1 MAAPT
6 RSARKV
12 GVEEELMLVDPDTG
26 RLRAVSHR
34 AVSAHREKTESP
46 GPDGQEL
53 VEQELFLQQLETG
66 TAPCVDMT
74 ELMTEVRRCRR
85 AAADSAHTA
94 GADLVAVAT
103 PVLGGEDR
111 EVTPKARYQRIVEG
125 FGEIG
130 RQGSVCGMHVHVDVA
145 DDEEAVRV
153 IDRLRPWLPVLRALS
168 VNSPYW
174 YGGDTGYASWRSQVW
189 GRWPSA
195 GPTEPYGDLTGYRR
209 ATQAVIASGAAL
221 DHGMLYLDAR
231 PSESYPTVELRVFD
245 VVTEIADIGLLAALS
260 RALVDTLAT
269 ADQSAPSPWR
279 TDLVRA
285 AHWRASRDGLSR
297 ELLHPLT
304 GELEPARAVVEAA
317 IEHCHGSLEASG
329 DLELVQE
336 SAEAL
341 LARGTGATRQRA
353 VAERTGPD
361 VASAAVVADLRERF
375 TASLEDPSN

>member
-1 MAAPT
+1 
-6 RSARKV
+6 
-12 GVEEELMLVDPDTG
+12 MLVDPDTG

-46 GPDGQEL
+46 GHDGREL

-66 TAPCVDMT
+66 TAPCVDIA
-74 ELMTEVRRCRR
+74 ELMAEVRRCRR
-85 AAADSAHTA
+85 AASESSHTA

-103 PVLGGEDR
+103 PVLGGQDR

-195 GPTEPYGDLTGYRR
+195 GPTEPYGDLAGYRR
-209 ATQAVIASGAAL
+209 ATKAVIASGAAL

-260 RALVDTLAT
+260 RALVDTLAP
-269 ADQSAPSPWR
+269 ADEPAPSPWR

-285 AHWRASRDGLSR
+285 AHWRASRDGLTR

-304 GELEPARAVVEAA
+304 GELAPARVVLETV
-317 IEHCHGSLEASG
+317 IEHCHGSLDASG
-329 DLELVQE
+329 DLDLVEE
-336 SAEAL
+336 STEAL

-353 VAERTGPD
+353 VAERSGPD
-361 VASAAVVADLRERF
+361 VAPAAVVADLRERF
-375 TASLEDPSN
+375 TASLDDPSD

>member
-1 MAAPT
+1 
-6 RSARKV
+6 
-12 GVEEELMLVDPDTG
+12 MLVDPDTG
-26 RLRAVSHR
+26 RLRAVSHQ
-34 AVSAHREKTESP
+34 AVSAHREKAASP
-46 GPDGQEL
+46 GPDGQEEL
-53 VEQELFLQQLETG
+53 EQELFLQQLETG
-66 TAPCVDMT
+66 TAPCVDIT
-74 ELMTEVRRCRR
+74 ELMAEVRRCRQ
-85 AAADSAHTA
+85 AAAESALAA
-94 GADLVAVAT
+94 GAGLVAVAT

-130 RQGSVCGMHVHVDVA
+130 RQGSVCGMHVHVDVT

-174 YGGDTGYASWRSQVW
+174 YGGDTGYASWRTQVW

-195 GPTEPYGDLTGYRR
+195 GPTEPYGDLAGYRR
-209 ATQAVIASGAAL
+209 ATEAVIASGAAL

-245 VVTEIADIGLLAALS
+245 VVTEVADIGLLAGLS
-260 RALVDTLAT
+260 RALVDTLAR
-269 ADQSAPSPWR
+269 ADGSTSGAVPWR

-304 GELEPARAVVEAA
+304 GEPAQARAVVEAV
-317 IEHCHGSLEASG
+317 IGHCRSSLAASG
-329 DLELVQE
+329 DLDLVE
-336 SAEAL
+336 SSAEAL

-353 VAERTGPD
+353 VAERSDPD
-361 VASAAVVADLRERF
+361 LATNAVVADLLERF
-375 TASLEDPSN
+375 TASLESPSH